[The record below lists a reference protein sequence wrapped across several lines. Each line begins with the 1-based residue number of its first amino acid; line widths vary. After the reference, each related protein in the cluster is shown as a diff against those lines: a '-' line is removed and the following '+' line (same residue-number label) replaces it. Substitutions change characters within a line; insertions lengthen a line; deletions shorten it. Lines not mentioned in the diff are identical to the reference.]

1 MQATSRL
8 LQRSHSHATAKSAT
22 PRPGSAI
29 QRQSGTV
36 EQGQDLLLTDEPTV
50 RKALLKIVFT
60 LEDNFHARED
70 LLQEASLCFW
80 SRQRQFP
87 GKRLRWY
94 LKGVRFYLQHLRT
107 SGRSLDSPKR
117 RGAQA
122 AFADNRD
129 GWDQWRHIS
138 GFDEGIM
145 SAVNAHDIFSLL
157 LERLKPM
164 DQTILGAL
172 VEGVEVR
179 NIAAKLHVSRM
190 FVIRHRRGIAKEA
203 SKLGIN
209 PVAESPLHRA
219 ASKKSKP
226 VEA

>member
-22 PRPGSAI
+22 PRPSSAI
-29 QRQSGTV
+29 QRQSSSV
-36 EQGQDLLLTDEPTV
+36 EREQGLLTHEPAV
-50 RKALLKIVFT
+50 RKALLQIVIA
-60 LEDNFHARED
+60 LEYNFHARED
-70 LLQEASLCFW
+70 LLQEALLYFW
-80 SRQRQFP
+80 SRERQCP
-87 GKRLRWY
+87 GRTLSWY
-94 LKGVRFYLQHLRT
+94 VQGVKLHLHNLRT

-190 FVIRHRRGIAKEA
+190 FVIRHRRVIAKEA